1 MTSYQGLLINTDK
14 KEIKMPQKKGKK
26 TNVDA
31 FINRKLSVLNLKA
44 TKASQK
50 AIDRII
56 AKNKGG
62 LA

>member
-1 MTSYQGLLINTDK
+1 
-14 KEIKMPQKKGKK
+14 MPQKKGKK
-26 TNVDA
+26 TNKDA